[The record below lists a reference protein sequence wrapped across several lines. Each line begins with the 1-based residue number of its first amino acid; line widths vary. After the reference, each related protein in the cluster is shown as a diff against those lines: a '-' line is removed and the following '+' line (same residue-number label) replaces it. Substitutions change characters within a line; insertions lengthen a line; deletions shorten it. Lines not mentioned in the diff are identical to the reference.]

1 MSDEIDRPLLD
12 THLLIVDDVQD
23 NIDVLARQLRNRG
36 ATVYEASSANE
47 ALELLSVYQIDL
59 ILLDVMMPGMSG
71 LDVVKRIR
79 PKRSSAALPIIM
91 VSARID
97 QEIMLECLEAGA
109 NDYVTKPVDF
119 QLFCARI
126 IAQLRIRETYREAL
140 RDRSRHITLAEENRA
155 LLLEAEAV
163 IARLTAKH

>member
-1 MSDEIDRPLLD
+1 MSEEIDKSLLD
-12 THLLIVDDVQD
+12 THLLIVDDMQD
-23 NIDVLARQLRNRG
+23 NIDVLARRLRNRG

-59 ILLDVMMPGMSG
+59 ILLDVMMPGISG
-71 LDVVKRIR
+71 LDVVKKIR
-79 PKRSSAALPIIM
+79 LKRSSAALPIIM
-91 VSARID
+91 VSARTD

-119 QLFCARI
+119 QVFCARV